1 MCGIAGILSI
11 SGNIAVERRRAAV
24 VAMLSAI
31 SHRGPDETGYYEDQ
45 QVTLGHARLSII
57 DLAGGRQP
65 LFNEDRSCV
74 LVYNGEVYDYQAIRD
89 RLASRHTFATSTDS
103 EVLLHLYE
111 DEGEA
116 FCEQLN
122 GMYAYAIWD
131 SREARLQLAIDPVGI
146 KPLYYY
152 RDDDFFVFCSELRG
166 MIRGLQALGVAF
178 EWNSAA
184 IRSFLQLG
192 WFPAP
197 ETPWLGVRKL
207 GAGERLTVD
216 RAGARSTRTPLPAA
230 CTSPFDA
237 SSGNSAVDQ
246 LDDLLTETVRSQ
258 LVADVPVGVFLSGGI
273 DSSLLTAV
281 AAKLQPGIKT
291 FSVGFSGGS
300 DEAVAADES
309 QVARAVA
316 DHLRTEHYTLMV
328 DPPRLLELLD
338 DAWLAMDEPIVDPA
352 VLPLLLV
359 SREAR
364 QHVKVCLS
372 GDGGDEVFG
381 GYPHHWLL
389 SWKRRYHASPSWLR
403 SLAGGVASCLPRT
416 PSRGFREKLR
426 RARVGFS
433 MLADQDY
440 VPGPFSPPHEHWLV
454 DPAPYRQ
461 VGRDQLNNDDWYYT
475 DGLLHPL
482 AGQML
487 PKTDRTSMYASIE
500 VRVPLLD
507 NRMLAFG
514 RSLPFSKKVSRRGVT
529 KVVLRQLLT
538 RYLPVEISRRPKHG
552 FRVPLAG
559 WFRNELKNDIRERLA
574 EGRQIPEEV
583 ISRQAVE
590 RLISEHLS
598 GRAEHSVRLWALM
611 TLNHWAEQVSTTSTI
626 N

>member
-11 SGNIAVERRRAAV
+11 SGKVTVECRRAAV
-24 VAMLSAI
+24 AGMLRAI
-31 SHRGPDETGYYEDQ
+31 THRGPDETGHYEDR

-74 LVYNGEVYDYQAIRD
+74 LVYNGEVYDYQRIRD
-89 RLASRHTFATSTDS
+89 RLAGRHTFATNTDS
-103 EVLLHLYE
+103 EVLVHLYE
-111 DEGEA
+111 DEGEG

-131 SREARLQLAIDPVGI
+131 SGEARLQLAIDPVGI
-146 KPLYYY
+146 KPLYHY
-152 RDDDFFVFCSELRG
+152 RDDHCFVFCSELRG
-166 MIRGLQALGVAF
+166 MICGLRQLGVTVQ
-178 EWNSAA
+178 WNHTA

-197 ETPWLGVRKL
+197 DTPWMRVRKL
-207 GAGERLTVD
+207 GPGERLTVD
-216 RAGARSTRTPLPAA
+216 RAGQRSAQTPLPHG
-230 CTSPFDA
+230 CTWSDGEA
-237 SSGNSAVDQ
+237 GEATVEQ
-246 LDDLLTETVRSQ
+246 LDNLLTETVRSQ

-281 AAKLQPGIKT
+281 AGKLQPGIKT
-291 FSVGFSGGS
+291 FCVGFSGES
-300 DEAVAADES
+300 DDVIAADES
-309 QVARAVA
+309 QVARVVA
-316 DHLRTEHYTLMV
+316 DHLGTEHHTLIV
-328 DPPRLLELLD
+328 DPRGLLELLD

-364 QHVKVCLS
+364 RHVKVCLS

-389 SWKRRYHASPSWLR
+389 AWKRRFHAAPVWLR
-403 SLAGGVASCLPRT
+403 SLAGGVANCLPRS

-426 RARVGFS
+426 RARVGYC

-440 VPGPFSPPHEHWLV
+440 VPGPFSAPHANWLV

-461 VGRDQLNNDDWYYT
+461 VRRDQLYDDDWYYT

-487 PKTDRTSMYASIE
+487 PKTDRVSMYASIE

-514 RSLPFSKKVSRRGVT
+514 RSLPFSAKVGRNGVT
-529 KVVLRQLLT
+529 KVVLRQLLA
-538 RYLPVEISRRPKHG
+538 RYVPAEISRRPKHG

-559 WFRNELKNDIRERLA
+559 WFRNELKRDVRERLG
-574 EGRQIPEEV
+574 EGVGIPEEV
-583 ISRQAVE
+583 IRPEAVR
-590 RLISEHLS
+590 RLVAEHLS
-598 GRAEHSVRLWALM
+598 GQAEHSVRLWALM
-611 TLNHWAEQVSTTSTI
+611 TFSHWAEQVSAVATS